1 MIKEAAKFAL
11 RFWVALLI
19 ATPFHVEAQTARPQR
34 IVFLGDS
41 ITDGFGVTRAQAFP
55 ALIQAKIR
63 QQGLPFEVVNAG
75 LSGDTTAGG
84 KRRIAWLLKQPL
96 DVLVLELGG
105 NDGLRG
111 IETQGTEA
119 NLEAIIDAVRAAN
132 PNATVL
138 LAQMHLPPNFSREY
152 VEKFGSIYPAVAQ
165 EKNTILIS
173 DFLVG
178 VGGVQKMNIDD
189 QIHPNIEG
197 HKILAETV
205 WRTLEPALKAR
216 LALVAK

>member
-11 RFWVALLI
+11 KFWVALLI

-41 ITDGFGVTRAQAFP
+41 ITDGFGVTRDQAFP
-55 ALIQAKIR
+55 ALIQAKITE
-63 QQGLPFEVVNAG
+63 QGLPFVVVNAG
-75 LSGDTTAGG
+75 ISGDTTAGG
-84 KRRIAWLLKQPL
+84 KSRIGWLLKQPI

-111 IETQGTEA
+111 IETSGTKA
-119 NLEAIIDAVRAAN
+119 NLEAIIEAVRKAN
-132 PNATVL
+132 PSATVL

-152 VEKFGSIYPAVAQ
+152 LQKFSAVYPAVAQ
-165 EKNTILIS
+165 EKKAILIP

-178 VGGVQKMNIDD
+178 VGGVQKMNIED
-189 QIHPNIEG
+189 QIHPNVEG
-197 HKILAETV
+197 HRILAETV

-216 LALVAK
+216 TK